1 MAAPSQEHG
10 PEPDSMQHLSSV
22 YYVGAL
28 FGRFV
33 IFNNNTII
41 LHCICIRLAQS
52 QTLLSPW

>member
-1 MAAPSQEHG
+1 MAAPSQ
-10 PEPDSMQHLSSV
+10 PDSMQHLSSV